1 MLKPSILVSLL
12 LCSVLL
18 LSACKS
24 QPSPPIAGDGESP
37 TGATETVKINR
48 LEQIKKNGKITVG
61 TSADYPPYEFHREVD
76 KKDTIVGFDIAIA
89 EEIAKEL
96 GVTLELKEMK
106 FEGLLAALEAG
117 SIDFAIS
124 GMEPT
129 EERKKN
135 ADFTKIYYKA
145 IQTVSIRDED
155 KEKYKTIEDLKGK
168 KVGAQKGTIQE
179 TIVKEQ
185 LPQSELKAM
194 GKISDLILE
203 LKTKKVDA
211 LILEKPVAT
220 SYMKNKDFVFADVK
234 LTAEDAG
241 SAIAVRKNS
250 PELVEAMNKTIDK
263 LLADKS
269 IYRFVAEANEWVEQK

>member
-1 MLKPSILVSLL
+1 M
-12 LCSVLL
+12 
-18 LSACKS
+18 
-24 QPSPPIAGDGESP
+24 
-37 TGATETVKINR
+37 KINR